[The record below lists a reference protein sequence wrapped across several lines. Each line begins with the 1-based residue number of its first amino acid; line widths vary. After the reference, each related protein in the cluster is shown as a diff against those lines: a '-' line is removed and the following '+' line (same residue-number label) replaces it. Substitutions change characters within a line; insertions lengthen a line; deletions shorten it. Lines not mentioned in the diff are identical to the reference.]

1 MIVTID
7 GPAGAGKT
15 TVAKLLAARLGF
27 RFLDTG
33 AMYRVVA
40 LAGLRRGVDWE
51 NSEELADLAQ
61 AVEIGFDGDRV
72 LLDGQDVTEAIRTNE
87 TTAAVRYIADHPQ
100 IRQRMVRLQREF
112 AHGQSLVTEGRD
124 QGTLAFPDA
133 ECKFFLTASPEERA
147 RRRVA
152 DLQARGQSIPLA
164 DILQQQQRRDEQDR
178 QREVG
183 RLARAADA
191 IEIVT
196 DGMSQEDV
204 AARLEQIVLERARS
218 VSNGEAAPISVPQS

>member
-1 MIVTID
+1 
-7 GPAGAGKT
+7 
-15 TVAKLLAARLGF
+15 
-27 RFLDTG
+27 
-33 AMYRVVA
+33 
-40 LAGLRRGVDWE
+40 
-51 NSEELADLAQ
+51 
-61 AVEIGFDGDRV
+61 
-72 LLDGQDVTEAIRTNE
+72 
-87 TTAAVRYIADHPQ
+87 
-100 IRQRMVRLQREF
+100 
-112 AHGQSLVTEGRD
+112 
-124 QGTLAFPDA
+124 
-133 ECKFFLTASPEERA
+133 
-147 RRRVA
+147 VA

>member
-33 AMYRVVA
+33 AMYRAVA

-51 NSEELADLAQ
+51 NPGELAELAQ
-61 AVEIGFDGDRV
+61 AVEIRFDGDRV
-72 LLDGQDVTEAIRTNE
+72 MLDGQDVTEAIRTNE
-87 TTAAVRYIADHPQ
+87 TTVAVRCVADHPQ

-133 ECKFFLTASPEERA
+133 ECKFFLTASPDERA

-164 DILQQQQRRDEQDR
+164 DILQQQQRRDEEDR

-183 RLARAADA
+183 RLAKAADA
-191 IEIVT
+191 IEVVT

-204 AARLEQIVLERARS
+204 AVRLEQIVIERARA

>member
-33 AMYRVVA
+33 AMYRAVA
-40 LAGLRRGVDWE
+40 LAGLRRGVAWE
-51 NSEELADLAQ
+51 NSAELSDLAQ
-61 AVEIGFDGDRV
+61 SVEIRFDGERV
-72 LLDGQDVTEAIRTNE
+72 LLDGQDVTAAIRANE
-87 TTAAVRYIADHPQ
+87 TTIAVRHVADHPQ
-100 IRQRMVRLQREF
+100 IRQRMVCLQRDF

-124 QGTLAFPDA
+124 QGTLVFPDA
-133 ECKFFLTASPEERA
+133 ECKFFLTASPAERA

-164 DILQQQQRRDEQDR
+164 DVLQQQHQRDEQDR
-178 QREVG
+178 QRELG
-183 RLARAADA
+183 RLAKAADA
-191 IEIVT
+191 IEVVT
-196 DGMSQEDV
+196 DGMSQDEV
-204 AARLEQIVLERARS
+204 AARLEQIVRERATIASR
-218 VSNGEAAPISVPQS
+218 EETAPIPFSQS